1 MMKIPL
7 SAPDIEEWEVERVAE
22 VLRSGRL
29 SLGPKL
35 SEFERAVST
44 YVGAADGV
52 AVNSGTSGLHLA
64 VRALGLGP
72 GDEVITSPFSFI
84 APANAILYE
93 RATPVFVDIDAV
105 SLNIDPE
112 RIEAAV
118 TPRTRALMIV
128 HTFGRPAAM
137 SAITDIARRHKLLVI
152 EDACEAIGAETGGRK
167 VGAIGDAGVFA
178 FYPNK
183 QLTTGEGGMV
193 LTNDAERAA
202 RMRSLRNQGR
212 AQSADWCEHRELGF
226 NYRLPEMS
234 CALGLS
240 QLARVEAILNRREA
254 VARAYSRRLSAEPD
268 LILPE
273 TEITAGRVSW
283 FVYVVRLS
291 DRFGR
296 EDRDWVASRLQA
308 RGIGCARYFAPIHLQ
323 PFYRESFGHRAGAFP
338 VTERVAA
345 RTLALPF
352 YNRMTDEALDEVSR
366 TLLELIDVRRK
377 AL

>member
-1 MMKIPL
+1 MLRIPL
-7 SAPDIEEWEVERVAE
+7 SAPDVEEWEVERVAE

-35 SEFERAVST
+35 SEFERAFSA
-44 YVGAADGV
+44 YVGASHGV

-64 VRALGLGP
+64 VRALGLGQ

-93 RATPVFVDIDAV
+93 RATPVFVDVDPAT
-105 SLNIDPE
+105 LNVDPE

-118 TPRTRALMIV
+118 TPRTRALMVV
-128 HTFGRPAAM
+128 HTFGRPALM
-137 SAITDIARRHKLLVI
+137 SSIMDIARRHKLLVI

-183 QLTTGEGGMV
+183 QITTGEGGMV
-193 LTNDAERAA
+193 VTSDAGVAA
-202 RMRSLRNQGR
+202 RMRSQRNQGR
-212 AQSADWCEHRELGF
+212 AQSADWFEHAELGF
-226 NYRLPEMS
+226 NYRLPEAS

-240 QLARVEAILNRREA
+240 QLERVESILERREA
-254 VARAYSRRLSAEPD
+254 VARAYRLRLSGEPD

-273 TEITAGRVSW
+273 MSIPEGRVSW

-296 EDRDWVASRLQA
+296 EDRDWVVSELQA

-323 PFYRESFGHRAGAFP
+323 PFYREAFGHRAGAFP
-338 VTERVAA
+338 VTERVAERA
-345 RTLALPF
+345 LALPF
-352 YNRMTDEALDEVSR
+352 YNRMTDAELDEVCR
-366 TLLELIDVRRK
+366 TLVELMDVRRK
-377 AL
+377 AS

>member
-1 MMKIPL
+1 MRIPL
-7 SAPDIEEWEVERVAE
+7 SAPDVEEWEIERVAE

-35 SEFERAVST
+35 TEFERAFST
-44 YVGAADGV
+44 YVGASHGV
-52 AVNSGTSGLHLA
+52 AVNSGTSGLHLT

-84 APANAILYE
+84 APANAIWYE
-93 RATPVFVDIDAV
+93 RATPVFVDIDPAT
-105 SLNIDPE
+105 LNIDPE

-128 HTFGRPAAM
+128 HTFGRPALM
-137 SAITDIARRHKLLVI
+137 SSIMDIARRHKLFVI

-183 QLTTGEGGMV
+183 QITTGEGGMV
-193 LTNDAERAA
+193 LTNDAGVAA
-202 RMRSLRNQGR
+202 RMRSQRNQGR
-212 AQSADWCEHRELGF
+212 AQSADWFEHQELGF
-226 NYRLPEMS
+226 NYRLPEAS

-240 QLARVEAILNRREA
+240 QLERVESILERRKA
-254 VARAYSRRLSAEPD
+254 VARAYHLRLGGEPD

-273 TEITAGRVSW
+273 VEIPEGRVSW

-296 EDRDWVASRLQA
+296 EDRDWVASEMQA
-308 RGIGCARYFAPIHLQ
+308 RGLGCARYFAPIHLQ
-323 PFYRESFGHRAGAFP
+323 PFYREAFGHRAGSFP
-338 VTERVAA
+338 VTEQVAE

-352 YNRMTDEALDEVSR
+352 YNRMTDEEIDEVSR

-377 AL
+377 AS

>member
-35 SEFERAVST
+35 SEFERAVAA

-72 GDEVITSPFSFI
+72 GDEVITTPFSFI

-93 RATPVFVDIDAV
+93 RATPVFVDIDAAT
-105 SLNIDPE
+105 LNIDPA

-137 SAITDIARRHKLLVI
+137 SSIMDIAQRHRLLVI
-152 EDACEAIGAETGGRK
+152 EDACEAIGAETGGHK

-183 QLTTGEGGMV
+183 QLTTGEGGIIV
-193 LTNDAERAA
+193 TNDAGMAA
-202 RMRSLRNQGR
+202 RMRSMRNQGR
-212 AQSADWCEHRELGF
+212 AQSADWCEHQELGF
-226 NYRLPEMS
+226 NYRLPEVS

-240 QLARVEAILNRREA
+240 QLARVESILERREA
-254 VARAYSRRLSAEPD
+254 VARAYSLRLSAEPD

-273 TEITAGRVSW
+273 MLIPAGRISW

-291 DRFGR
+291 DRFGPR
-296 EDRDWVASRLQA
+296 DRDWVASELQA

-338 VTERVAA
+338 VAERVAE